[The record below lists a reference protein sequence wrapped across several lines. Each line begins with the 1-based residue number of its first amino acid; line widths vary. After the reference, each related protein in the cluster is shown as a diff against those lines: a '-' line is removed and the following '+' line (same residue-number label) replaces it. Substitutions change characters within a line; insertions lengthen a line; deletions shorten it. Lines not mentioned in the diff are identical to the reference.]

1 MVKKKIRF
9 LNSEK
14 KILLNCLPGYPSLK
28 ASAFINVD
36 FEAKYHLNLLHDP
49 VGKLGNVLSLFFT
62 VIFIPTWLLLMIIY
76 LLIYK
81 RYLQKYILLKR
92 RTQIKATILHH

>member
-1 MVKKKIRF
+1 M
-9 LNSEK
+9 LD
-14 KILLNCLPGYPSLK
+14 ILLIHQDHCNYHGKKSFHPTIDVIVSVVNNNNNNNNNNNK
-28 ASAFINVD
+28 SAI
-36 FEAKYHLNLLHDP
+36 
-49 VGKLGNVLSLFFT
+49 
-62 VIFIPTWLLLMIIY
+62 IIY

>member
-28 ASAFINVD
+28 ASAFINDD

-62 VIFIPTWLLLMIIY
+62 VTFIPT
-76 LLIYK
+76 
-81 RYLQKYILLKR
+81 
-92 RTQIKATILHH
+92 

>member
-62 VIFIPTWLLLMIIY
+62 VTFIPT
-76 LLIYK
+76 
-81 RYLQKYILLKR
+81 
-92 RTQIKATILHH
+92 